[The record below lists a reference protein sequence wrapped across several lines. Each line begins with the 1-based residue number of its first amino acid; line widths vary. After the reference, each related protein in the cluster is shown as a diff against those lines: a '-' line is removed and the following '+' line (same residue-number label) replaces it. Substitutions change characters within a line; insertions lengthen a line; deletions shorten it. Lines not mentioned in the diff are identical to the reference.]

1 MDTTGATTVYS
12 TSTTGEVSF
21 AELSLDL
28 RAELGISVE
37 ERDSFNPFY
46 DESDYY
52 DEWCFVCGRP
62 TDHRAEHDDL
72 VEQGLASYD
81 RTSGIVYSIR

>member
-12 TSTTGEVSF
+12 TSTTEGASF
-21 AELSLDL
+21 SELSSAL
-28 RAELGISVE
+28 RAELGIAEE
-37 ERDSFNPFY
+37 ERDGFNPFY

-52 DEWCFVCGRP
+52 DEWCFVCKRP
-62 TDHRAEHDDL
+62 TDHRGEHDDL

-81 RTSGIVYSIR
+81 RFSGTVYSLR

>member
-12 TSTTGEVSF
+12 TSTTEGVSF
-21 AELSLDL
+21 SELSSAL
-28 RAELGISVE
+28 RVELGIAEE
-37 ERDSFNPFY
+37 ERDGFNPFY

-52 DEWCFVCGRP
+52 DEWCFVCSRP

-81 RTSGIVYSIR
+81 RTSGIVYSNR